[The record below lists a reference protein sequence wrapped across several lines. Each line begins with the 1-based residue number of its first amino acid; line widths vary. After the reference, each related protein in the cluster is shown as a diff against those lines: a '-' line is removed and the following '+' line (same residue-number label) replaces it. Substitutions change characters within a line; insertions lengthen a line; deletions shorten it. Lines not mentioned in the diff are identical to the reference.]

1 MQNKYSPEYRTQ
13 RKWTFWL
20 FIALLCALLLNSLA
34 GDYFK
39 RIFVSLLTALSPLII
54 GLVITFLFKK
64 ILDFLEK
71 KVFKKWFSKLKN
83 GDKINRIFCIT
94 LLFIALFCVIFLI
107 LFSLIP
113 KIVEFINGLS
123 GEVINNYVNN
133 LKEQLTKFFESTG
146 WFNDVDVEVAITD
159 FINKIGDSLST
170 NIPLIAQNIAQIIQ
184 QTATMLAY
192 FTVGVVISIIML
204 YKKESISSFT
214 KRVCYAMLS
223 ERRADRLVKTAK
235 FADQTLYDYVTGK
248 ILESFIIFAILIPGF
263 VLLKV
268 PSPVVLAVGFAI
280 VNMIPYFGGVIGC
293 LSITIICI
301 ATMNV
306 TMAIWVLLYMLVV
319 TNVYGY
325 FFGPIIFGRR
335 LKVSPL
341 LIILSLIV
349 FGSIFGVLGMFFGP
363 PIMAVLWKLLN
374 QYVAEKE
381 NEKLELEKYGLTKED
396 INDLEILQEA
406 TKIVKERRQQVNSK
420 KEEDANKDTLI
431 ESDK

>member
-54 GLVITFLFKK
+54 GLSITFLFKK

-214 KRVCYAMLS
+214 KRVCYATLS

-306 TMAIWVLLYMLVV
+306 TMAFWVLLYMLIV
-319 TNVYGY
+319 TNIYGY
-325 FFGPIIFGRR
+325 FFGPIIFGKR
-335 LKVSPL
+335 LKVSSL

-406 TKIVKERRQQVNSK
+406 TKIVKERRQQANSK
-420 KEEDANKDTLI
+420 KEENANKDTFI